1 MRLWYA
7 VPGMALV
14 AFAAYTVYWFVSA
27 SGVEAGLVQW
37 IERQK
42 QAGYDIAHS
51 GMATTGYPFALTVA
65 VDNPIISQGA
75 VEANWAWSSDR
86 IEAAAGMF
94 GLDEPVITAIGPHR
108 LLVSRGVLTGDW
120 RVTTER
126 LELRPSIG
134 TKGLTR
140 LDAVIEQGRAE
151 EQIDGDTFSAKSISL
166 SVRPQEAG
174 NGDTKEVVHMKA
186 SLDGIVLP
194 DRAAGPLGPAVDH
207 AVLVS
212 TLAGPLPS
220 RIDQQHLAVWRDAG
234 GTMDIHALNL
244 DWGGVEARAEGSVSL
259 DQQFRPIGALT
270 SRVSGYET
278 LVDALVKG
286 KVVREN
292 DSAVIKAV
300 LGLLARRDTEGRMV
314 LKVPVTAQ
322 DGMLTM
328 GPIPLLPLPDVISI
342 AQSQAR

>member
-1 MRLWYA
+1 
-7 VPGMALV
+7 MALV
-14 AFAAYTVYWFVSA
+14 AFGAYTAYWFVSA
-27 SGVEAGLVQW
+27 SSVEAGLVQW

-51 GMATTGYPFALTVA
+51 GMKTTGYPLTLTVA
-65 VDNPIISQGA
+65 VDKPIISQGTD
-75 VEANWAWSSDR
+75 EANWAWSSDR

-94 GLDEPVITAIGPHR
+94 GLNEPVITAVGPHR

-120 RVTTER
+120 LVTTER

-134 TKGLTR
+134 ADGLTQ
-140 LDAVIEQGRAE
+140 LDAVIEQGEAV
-151 EQIDGDTFSAKSISL
+151 EQIDGDTFSAKAISF
-166 SVRPQEAG
+166 SVRPQQAG
-174 NGDTKEVVHMKA
+174 NGDLKDLVHMKA

-194 DRAAGPLGPAVDH
+194 NRAAGPLGPAVDH
-207 AVLVS
+207 AVLVG

-220 RIDQQHLAVWRDAG
+220 RFDQQHLAVWRDAG

-259 DQQFRPIGALT
+259 DQQLRPIGALT
-270 SRVSGYET
+270 SRVAGYEI
-278 LVDALVKG
+278 LIDALVKG

-292 DSAVIKAV
+292 DSGMIKVV
-300 LGLLARRDTEGRMV
+300 LGLLARRDSDGRMV
-314 LKVPVTAQ
+314 LKVPVSAQ